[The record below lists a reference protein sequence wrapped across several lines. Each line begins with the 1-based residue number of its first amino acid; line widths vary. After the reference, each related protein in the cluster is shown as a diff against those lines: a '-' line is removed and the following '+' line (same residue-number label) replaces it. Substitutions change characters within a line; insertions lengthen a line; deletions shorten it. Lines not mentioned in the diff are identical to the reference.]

1 MALSTPLRRL
11 LRIRELQEE
20 QGRLALEAAMNEVNG
35 VRAALAKAAECD
47 KQGRQIVTD
56 SARTGRLADRIAGL
70 EETRAAD
77 RKTHILRGKLETAE
91 QQGAHVRERFLSTRA
106 QRRQAETLVDERDA
120 RAESEAERRR
130 QRDLDDW
137 HRAR

>member
-11 LRIRELQEE
+11 LRIRELEEE
-20 QGRLALEAAMNEVNG
+20 QGRLALEAAMSEVNK
-35 VRAALAKAAECD
+35 VRSALAKAAESD
-47 KQGRQIVTD
+47 RQGRQIVMD
-56 SARTGRLADRIAGL
+56 SARTGSLADRIAGL
-70 EETRAAD
+70 EETRAAE
-77 RKTHILRGKLETAE
+77 RRTHALQGKLAAAE
-91 QQGAHVRERFLSTRA
+91 QEAAQIRDGFLGARIN
-106 QRRQAETLVDERDA
+106 RRQAETLVEEWDA